1 MNLPQDLRQIISQK
15 AKAIG
20 EAKQKHIMQFL
31 ADCSTLGITIQG
43 MGFTWITHYD
53 NIYNDCPKI
62 DPLGRVIPLEW
73 HDCKCALTYNIC
85 KANIDLDS
93 YRLIVIKIKK

>member
-1 MNLPQDLRQIISQK
+1 
-15 AKAIG
+15 
-20 EAKQKHIMQFL
+20 MQFL

-43 MGFTWITHYD
+43 MRFTWITHYD
-53 NIYNDCPKI
+53 NIYNDCLKI

-73 HDCKCALTYNIC
+73 HDYKCALTYNIC